1 MIFRFY
7 DEKNEDDGAWIFVLS
22 TLYFFLRSVCTGWHS
37 CPQGAIAP
45 SCGAFFLLIPT
56 RGNRKKNRAFF
67 KGFY

>member
-7 DEKNEDDGAWIFVLS
+7 DEKNEGDGAWIFVLF
-22 TLYFFLRSVCTGWHS
+22 TLYFFLKSVYTGWYS

-45 SCGAFFLLIPT
+45 SCGGFFLLIPA
-56 RGNRKKNRAFF
+56 RGIRKKNMAFF